1 MRSIS
6 LAIGLLVGLSCSAF
20 GQGAQQAASV
30 PGSLGQASYD
40 PDIFNVRSFGAAGN
54 GQTDDSAAI
63 ASAAAAAVANSLR
76 GQQSALYFPAGT
88 YRLVTALPTW
98 TVPISVFGEG
108 QERSVIRVDPAFSG
122 DVFSWSDVWM
132 ANNYGPRADTI
143 SPLTTQKA
151 GVEVKGIRIT
161 GNRTSANLQNAFV
174 FYDRADQVFMRDVD
188 VFDLTG
194 RALYSGVLRRTTQSY
209 MRESHFNSLR
219 FVRCGSAGAAAVV
232 DFDSHGNGDTTNEI
246 SIDGLD
252 IVAPGGVGLLLHSSS
267 SKKAI
272 GLMKFARL
280 HVDGQ
285 GGGGAAALVHVGDAA
300 FAGNSNIDFV
310 QTELINPPA
319 GFAAIRFT
327 AQSVATAP
335 FQVRLQGRIG
345 GEAAD
350 GKGIVID
357 AGRILSFDLSELH
370 TRDVNVTVASSKTV
384 RGPIVLDGHGQE
396 ASWTRSIDPS
406 SVANVE
412 RPVPHALQQ
421 F

>member
-1 MRSIS
+1 MGSIR
-6 LAIGLLVGLSCSAF
+6 LAIGLLLGLSGGAF
-20 GQGAQQAASV
+20 GQAAQPAASV

-63 ASAAAAAVANSLR
+63 ASAAAAAVANSQR
-76 GQQSALYFPAGT
+76 GQPSALYFPAGA

-122 DVFSWSDVWM
+122 DVFSWSEVWM
-132 ANNYGPRADTI
+132 ANNYGARADTI

-161 GNRTSANLQNAFV
+161 GNRTSANVQNAFV
-174 FYDRADQVFMRDVD
+174 FYDRADQIFMQEVD

-219 FVRCGSAGAAAVV
+219 FVRCGSAGAAVV
-232 DFDSHGNGDTTNEI
+232 DFDSHGNGDTTNQI

-267 SKKAI
+267 SKNGI
-272 GLMKFARL
+272 GQMKFARL

-285 GGGGAAALVHVGDAA
+285 GGGGAADLVQVGDAA
-300 FAGNSNIDFV
+300 FAGNSNNDFV
-310 QTELINPPA
+310 QTELMNPPT

-327 AQSVATAP
+327 AHSVATAP

-357 AGRILSFDLSELH
+357 AGRILSFDLTELH

-384 RGPIVLDGHGQE
+384 RAPIVLDGHGQE